1 MARIIFHVDVN
12 SAFLS
17 WSAVKKLKEEPGS
30 VDLRTIP
37 SAVGGDVKTRH
48 GVITAKSIPAKKYG
62 VKTGEPVMTALRKC
76 PSLVLVPSDF
86 KTYRACSAAFIRI
99 LEKYAPVV
107 EQVSIDEAFLDMTEA
122 DTARFTPAS
131 GCVPATAVPAG
142 DPPATAVP
150 ADAALWHK
158 AAEAIKNEIR
168 DSLGFTVNVG
178 ISSNKL
184 LAKMASDFEK
194 PDKIHTLW
202 PEEVPDKLW
211 PLPIGALFGC
221 GGATAARLSSFG
233 IRTIGDAAHA
243 ELSILKSILGDK
255 AGSYIHRSANG
266 ISSSRVENREE
277 DAKSY
282 SNETTTAEDIT
293 EENYA
298 EFLPPILKRLSGK
311 VASRMQRDGVTALT
325 IGVMAKTSDFRRRS
339 RQLTLH
345 DPTNDPEVIFR
356 TAEQLMQEL
365 LLGEEGIFS
374 RGQGVRL
381 AGVSASNLDSGAYR
395 QMSLFDM
402 RPPAQPPAKET
413 PAAPPAEETPAT
425 PASPAEETPATP
437 ASPAEEKRK
446 MKKARLDDMMKTLNS
461 RYGSGT
467 VRMGTR

>member
-86 KTYRACSAAFIRI
+86 KTYRAYSAAFIRI

-122 DTARFTPAS
+122 DTARFA
-131 GCVPATAVPAG
+131 ATG
-142 DPPATAVP
+142 E
-150 ADAALWHK
+150 ADLWHR

-168 DSLGFTVNVG
+168 DTLGFTVNVG

-345 DPTNDPEVIFR
+345 DSTNDPEIIFR

-381 AGVSASNLDSGAYR
+381 AGVSASNLDNGEYR
-395 QMSLFDM
+395 QISIFDM
-402 RPPAQPPAKET
+402 PP
-413 PAAPPAEETPAT
+413 
-425 PASPAEETPATP
+425 P

-467 VRMGTR
+467 VRKGTR

>member
-86 KTYRACSAAFIRI
+86 KTYRAYSAAFIRI

-122 DTARFTPAS
+122 DTARFA
-131 GCVPATAVPAG
+131 ATG
-142 DPPATAVP
+142 EDDP
-150 ADAALWHK
+150 WHR

-168 DSLGFTVNVG
+168 DTLGFTVNVG

-345 DPTNDPEVIFR
+345 DSTNDPEIIFR

-381 AGVSASNLDSGAYR
+381 AGVSASNLDNGEYR
-395 QMSLFDM
+395 QISIFDM
-402 RPPAQPPAKET
+402 PP
-413 PAAPPAEETPAT
+413 
-425 PASPAEETPATP
+425 P

-446 MKKARLDDMMKTLNS
+446 MKKARLDDMMKALNH

-467 VRMGTR
+467 VRKGTR